1 MNSGPSAVSR
11 GQGERGRREGDTK
24 KDMRIGA
31 RREREKGG
39 RHTQMYRERGRK
51 REGEGRER
59 HTERYRERGRERE
72 GTGEGDTHGEV

>member
-39 RHTQMYRERGRK
+39 RHTHRCIGRGA
-51 REGEGRER
+51 
-59 HTERYRERGRERE
+59 GRERE
-72 GTGEGDTHGEV
+72 RGG